1 MPETT
6 ELAAPHRLS
15 DEEVGRIFKRLNEYT
30 GRLPKKEL
38 YQFVEHREQLL
49 PELLER
55 MRAAI
60 ATYQQGGE
68 VGNLPFMGFF
78 LITEV
83 SAQAGLPIIIE
94 MISQPG
100 EGPFDLI
107 GDAVHDVLPRSLAAL
122 ASDQTELLEGLFT
135 DPKLNRFVRW
145 SIGSTFVLLVRDG
158 VLTNDEAVSRLRRH
172 LLDILSALDRYVCDL
187 DSDSDQDGFWPTIVV
202 DTLCSLLPHDAIDDM
217 YAAFDAGLVDESVI
231 SRSFIEKRVTGGDVR
246 RKADFAHLEPTG
258 IESTVDELSHW
269 ASYRETAAYSPA
281 PQETQWERDTTCQT
295 EQDEWSPDVETIT
308 REQPR
313 VGRNEPC
320 PCGSGRKFKKC
331 CGRA

>member
-6 ELAAPHRLS
+6 EPAAPHRLT
-15 DEEVGRIFKRLNEYT
+15 DTDVDRIFERLDEYT
-30 GRLPKKEL
+30 GRVPKKEL
-38 YQFVEHREQLL
+38 FQFVEYRDQLL

-55 MRAAI
+55 MNTAVSA
-60 ATYQQGGE
+60 YKQGAE

-78 LITEV
+78 LITEL
-83 SAQAGLPIIIE
+83 SAQEGLPIIIE

-122 ASDQTELLEGLFT
+122 AFDQVELLNGLFT
-135 DPKLNRFVRW
+135 DPNLNSFVRW

-158 VLTNDEAVSRLRRH
+158 VLTNAEAVSRLRRH
-172 LLDILSALDRYVCDL
+172 LQDILSAPDRFVGDL
-187 DSDSDQDGFWPTIVV
+187 DTDSDQDGHWPTIVV

-231 SRSFIEKRVTGGDVR
+231 DRSFIERRVAGGDAR
-246 RKADFAHLEPTG
+246 RKADFAHLGPTG

-269 ASYRETAAYSPA
+269 ASYQETAAYSPR
-281 PQETQWERDTTCQT
+281 PQESQWKRDTAHQS